1 MMRYLLLIILLQGCN
16 NSINITD
23 RSSENKTL
31 KNSIN
36 ISAKINPQSLS
47 FEAQNITQ
55 KWSSLPELQSIINGL
70 KSENY
75 TAFMETDNY
84 LKEFITELKKTLP
97 KKLNTTSISSR
108 IVVLETNIL
117 ELESVLSKTQ
127 FETKKKV
134 IITNK
139 SIESYYNLIYQIN
152 KTIEKELQKITE

>member
-23 RSSENKTL
+23 RSSENNTL
-31 KNSIN
+31 ENSIN
-36 ISAKINPQSLS
+36 LSAKINPQSLS

-97 KKLNTTSISSR
+97 KKLNTPSITSR

>member
-1 MMRYLLLIILLQGCN
+1 MKRYLLLIILLQSCN
-16 NSINITD
+16 NSNNIAD
-23 RSSENKTL
+23 NFSVNNTL
-31 KNSIN
+31 ENSIN
-36 ISAKINPQSLS
+36 ISTKINPQSLS
-47 FEAQNITQ
+47 FEAQSITQ

-97 KKLNTTSISSR
+97 KKLNIPSITSR

-117 ELESVLSKTQ
+117 ELESVLSRAQ
-127 FETKKKV
+127 LETKKKV
-134 IITNK
+134 TITNK

-152 KTIEKELQKITE
+152 KTIEKELQKITD

>member
-16 NSINITD
+16 NSINITE
-23 RSSENKTL
+23 RSSENNTL

-97 KKLNTTSISSR
+97 KKLNTPSISSR

>member
-1 MMRYLLLIILLQGCN
+1 MMRYLLLIILFQGCN

-23 RSSENKTL
+23 ISSENNTL
-31 KNSIN
+31 ENSIN
-36 ISAKINPQSLS
+36 LSAKINPQSLS

-97 KKLNTTSISSR
+97 KKLNTPSITSR

>member
-23 RSSENKTL
+23 RSSENNTL

-97 KKLNTTSISSR
+97 KKLNTPSITSR

>member
-16 NSINITD
+16 NSINIAD
-23 RSSENKTL
+23 KSSENDTL
-31 KNSIN
+31 ENTIN

-55 KWSSLPELQSIINGL
+55 RWSSLPELQSIINGL

-97 KKLNTTSISSR
+97 KKLNIPSITSR

-117 ELESVLSKTQ
+117 ELESILSKTQ
-127 FETKKKV
+127 LETKRKV
-134 IITNK
+134 IVTDK

>member
-1 MMRYLLLIILLQGCN
+1 MKRYLLLIILLQSCN
-16 NSINITD
+16 NTINID
-23 RSSENKTL
+23 DKSSENNTIE
-31 KNSIN
+31 NSIN
-36 ISAKINPQSLS
+36 ISSKINPQSLS
-47 FEAQNITQ
+47 FESQNITQ

-75 TAFMETDNY
+75 SAFMETDNY

-97 KKLNTTSISSR
+97 KKLDLPSITSR

-127 FETKKKV
+127 LETKRKV
-134 IITNK
+134 TVTNK

>member
-1 MMRYLLLIILLQGCN
+1 MRYLLLIILLQGCN

-23 RSSENKTL
+23 ISSENDTL

-47 FEAQNITQ
+47 YEAQGITQ
-55 KWSSLPELQSIINGL
+55 KWSSLPELKNIINGL

-75 TAFMETDNY
+75 SAFMETDNY

-97 KKLNTTSISSR
+97 KKLNTPSITSR

-127 FETKKKV
+127 LETKRKV
-134 IITNK
+134 IVTDK

>member
-23 RSSENKTL
+23 RSSENNTL

-36 ISAKINPQSLS
+36 LSAKINPQSLS

-97 KKLNTTSISSR
+97 KKLNTPSISSR

>member
-16 NSINITD
+16 NSINFTD
-23 RSSENKTL
+23 KSSENNTL

-97 KKLNTTSISSR
+97 KKLNTPSISSR

>member
-23 RSSENKTL
+23 RSSENNTL

>member
-23 RSSENKTL
+23 RSSENNTL

-36 ISAKINPQSLS
+36 LSAKINPQSLS

-97 KKLNTTSISSR
+97 KKLNTPSITSR

>member
-97 KKLNTTSISSR
+97 KKLNTPSITSR

>member
-1 MMRYLLLIILLQGCN
+1 MRYLLLIILLQGCN

-23 RSSENKTL
+23 RSSENNTL

>member
-23 RSSENKTL
+23 KSSENNTL
-31 KNSIN
+31 ENLIN

-97 KKLNTTSISSR
+97 KKLNTPSISSR

>member
-97 KKLNTTSISSR
+97 KKLNTPSISSR

>member
-16 NSINITD
+16 NSIYITD
-23 RSSENKTL
+23 RSSENNTM

-47 FEAQNITQ
+47 FEAQSITQ

>member
-1 MMRYLLLIILLQGCN
+1 MYCKRIYEKSIIIFKMAACFN
-16 NSINITD
+16 NN
-23 RSSENKTL
+23 N
-31 KNSIN
+31 N

-47 FEAQNITQ
+47 FEAQNVTQ
-55 KWSSLPELQSIINGL
+55 KWSSLPELKSIINGL

-97 KKLNTTSISSR
+97 KKLNLPPITSR
-108 IVVLETNIL
+108 IVVLETNFL
-117 ELESVLSKTQ
+117 ELESILSKNQ
-127 FETKKKV
+127 LETKKRSL
-134 IITNK
+134 ITEK